1 MRRPISVRVVGPL
14 EWVVYPALVAMA
26 LTILLA
32 TPLRLFGLSLP
43 EPVFPLVLA
52 FAWPMIRPSALG
64 PVVLFG
70 LGLFLDLFWGGP
82 MGLWALSLMA
92 VYGFMLIMRI
102 FMSGHATIVNFGLYA
117 GSVVL
122 AYFIAYLVTVLQTD
136 NAPAIM
142 PLVGQMLPTL
152 LLFPVADWLMQK
164 FDDNDV
170 RFM

>member
-32 TPLRLFGLSLP
+32 TPLRLFGFSLP

-82 MGLWALSLMA
+82 MGLWVLSLMA
-92 VYGFMLIMRI
+92 VYGFMLVMRT
-102 FMSGHATIVNFGLYA
+102 FMSGHATIVNFGLYT
-117 GSVVL
+117 GSVLL

-136 NAPAIM
+136 NAPAIL
-142 PLVGQMLPTL
+142 PLAGQIIPTL
-152 LLFPVADWLMQK
+152 LLFPAADWLMQK

-170 RFM
+170 RFL